1 MSPTGANGKRIR
13 SRLDSSGVL
22 RQPSAMSAVS
32 VSPALDALARTG
44 EYSIFGL
51 KRAEEPT
58 LARDRRMSFA
68 VVSFGIATI
77 VAVLYSVERYFQ
89 QRLLGQPVSLAQIVP
104 AELVFSY
111 IWALLAPLVMW
122 SGRRFPVWGAHH
134 ARDARTALI
143 NWAAQVVAA

>member
-1 MSPTGANGKRIR
+1 MPPTGANGKRIR
-13 SRLDSSGVL
+13 SRLDNSGVL

-32 VSPALDALARTG
+32 VSPALEALARTG

-51 KRAEEPT
+51 KRAEGPT
-58 LARDRRMSFA
+58 VARDRRMSFA

-104 AELVFSY
+104 AELE
-111 IWALLAPLVMW
+111 
-122 SGRRFPVWGAHH
+122 R
-134 ARDARTALI
+134 
-143 NWAAQVVAA
+143 